1 MLQLGIVLDQ
11 LDLNSGPKCPQA
23 LHSPFAASVYSF
35 PSSVMIEQRGKR
47 LTSHTYNVKDR
58 QPYCA
63 LVKAQFVFCARG
75 VESAGDVRLA
85 IRDSCAHW
93 ILHISTD
100 P

>member
-1 MLQLGIVLDQ
+1 
-11 LDLNSGPKCPQA
+11 
-23 LHSPFAASVYSF
+23 
-35 PSSVMIEQRGKR
+35 MIEQRGKR
-47 LTSHTYNVKDR
+47 LISHTYNVKDR

-93 ILHISTD
+93 ILHISAD
-100 P
+100 PVEVFRKKADTLKRQGIPSREADSKEIHPTPK